1 MSSRVAEME
10 EKLGSLLALVA
21 ANVANQS
28 LNITPATQSPSCI
41 QEHSPMPTDHVSH
54 QSSNISATG
63 SKPLSNPEL
72 SCTLMP
78 DSSITRFASAYD
90 TPPSSSNPS
99 EQSFPQQNAVIVC
112 PIFDTFRDVISKGLI
127 GLNEVEDALRLFRS
141 KQNTFPFVVIPV
153 NLSMDSLRRQRP
165 FLFLAIMC
173 CAKEHNAKLQQH
185 IELELKDNLS
195 RRILVNG
202 EKSLDLLQGILIY
215 LTWYH
220 LYFHPD
226 REQIYQLS
234 QMAVAMAVD
243 LGLDKPV
250 RPAPKGLSASNN
262 MPFITSHPLPSADI
276 EGMRAFLGCYFLTT
290 SICQVLRKP
299 SNMKH
304 NERLKYC
311 TRTVEDSGTA
321 QTDYLIPYML
331 RIRQLSEEVNQAF
344 NYDSNEELPQL
355 DPIRIELLGRAFER
369 QLDYMEDS
377 FPQEIWDNASIKMS
391 FHHLRIHVNEVG
403 FHAGATAEVDLIS
416 RLAASS
422 WYHSASRNDCLM
434 RCLKATKTYLDHF
447 LLLSD
452 IEISNLVTVDL
463 LQTVYAALILV
474 SFSTGLD
481 APTLDQHKVRRAAN
495 ISYCFDAISS
505 RFAHLISMQDPAAN
519 VYMQYVKM
527 LFQTSKSWY
536 TQMLHDSLQLGP
548 PRLLFTDI
556 ISTMTGKCSD
566 SVAADA
572 MPEKNEEVQWAEML
586 SEWVASSAMD
596 PAFMSE
602 DGTFI
607 QFQA

>member
-10 EKLGSLLALVA
+10 EKLESLLALVA

-99 EQSFPQQNAVIVC
+99 EQSFPQQNAVIVY
-112 PIFDTFRDVISKGLI
+112 PIFDNLQDVISKGLI

-165 FLFLAIMC
+165 SLFLAIMC
-173 CAKEHNAKLQQH
+173 CATEHNAKLLQH

-215 LTWYH
+215 LTW
-220 LYFHPD
+220 
-226 REQIYQLS
+226 EQIYQLS

-250 RPAPKGLSASNN
+250 CPAPKGFSASNN

-331 RIRQLSEEVNQAF
+331 
-344 NYDSNEELPQL
+344 P
-355 DPIRIELLGRAFER
+355 
-369 QLDYMEDS
+369 
-377 FPQEIWDNASIKMS
+377 SIKLS
-391 FHHLRIHVNEVG
+391 FHHLRIYVNEVG
-403 FHAGATAEVDLIS
+403 FHAGATAEHDQIS
-416 RLAASS
+416 RLAAPS

-447 LLLSD
+447 HLLSD

-463 LQTVYAALILV
+463 LQIVYAALILV

-481 APTLDQHKVRRAAN
+481 APTLDQHKFRQAAN
-495 ISYCFDAISS
+495 LSYYFDAISF

-519 VYMQYVKM
+519 VYMQYVRM
-527 LFQTSKSWY
+527 LFQTSRSWY
-536 TQMLHDSLQLGP
+536 TQMIHDPLPLGP